1 LVIVFVYSQNNIRII
16 KSRRMRWE
24 EYAAHIGWG
33 KKKRNEHRGLVGRLK
48 GKKPF
53 GKHIHR
59 RGMV

>member
-1 LVIVFVYSQNNIRII
+1 MVIVFVYSQNNIRII

-24 EYAAHIGWG
+24 EYAAHIGGWG
-33 KKKRNEHRGLVGRLK
+33 KRNEHRGLVGRLE